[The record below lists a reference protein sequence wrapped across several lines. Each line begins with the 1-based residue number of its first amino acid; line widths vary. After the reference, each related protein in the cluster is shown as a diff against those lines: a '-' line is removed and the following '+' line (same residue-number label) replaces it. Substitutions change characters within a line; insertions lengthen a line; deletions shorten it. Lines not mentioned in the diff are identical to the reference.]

1 MNVIPLDVKIIKTTH
16 YKMFRRAEKLMY
28 FCIFQT
34 FYFAFSNF
42 VLFTFV
48 SNLFSILF
56 VFVSLHEQNVAQAG
70 GAHVLAIG
78 VLQFCV

>member
-16 YKMFRRAEKLMY
+16 YKMFHRAEKLLY
-28 FCIFQT
+28 FCIFQI

-48 SNLFSILF
+48 SHLFSILF